1 MGAVL
6 RLYVSARPVGR
17 AALSLTAYCSF
28 ILVLAVM
35 ISVTPAQA
43 LLSSSGYARIA
54 SQSSMNAL
62 SVAQRSLSL
71 NALGSAMASASGP
84 GSVAVR
90 LVTSSVGWPALGVLA
105 GLTLLQI
112 ALSSQQVEH
121 IKAAAAPPGGLG
133 PLPGATGPQPGIT
146 AVILS
151 GGQYIIVYGPPTV
164 PDGCLPVYLTKP
176 PSWISAQYQGNC
188 ALLTPGLV
196 PQSQLP
202 AALPPVPATAQQ
214 ITDYLGGLPATDP
227 NSIES
232 NSTAVGAGV
241 SPTPASSVVNVP
253 VNPTNVETAVVPAS
267 SVSPSDT
274 VVNPSAPAPAGPH
287 TTTESQSD
295 TTTTTT
301 TTNPDGSVT
310 KVEESEAVS
319 TCTGGEHD
327 AQSLGSIL
335 QSHIETWKGSGLAGT
350 LSTLQL
356 LTWPSASPTYTL
368 QSSLLGSFS
377 FDFTAWNGVL
387 IALRS
392 LIIAGASFAAYRIIF
407 VGGSGGND

>member
-319 TCTGGEHD
+319 TCTGV
-327 AQSLGSIL
+327 STMR
-335 QSHIETWKGSGLAGT
+335 SHWG
-350 LSTLQL
+350 
-356 LTWPSASPTYTL
+356 
-368 QSSLLGSFS
+368 
-377 FDFTAWNGVL
+377 
-387 IALRS
+387 RS
-392 LIIAGASFAAYRIIF
+392 CNPI
-407 VGGSGGND
+407 